1 LPICTA
7 NGGSAER
14 FAVLVFGVDAGH
26 PSVMPV
32 AASYPLITV
41 ARLAE
46 SRDFFVTGF
55 GMQPVFEASW
65 VVMLSHRD
73 DASISLGLMTSDH
86 PSSPPGPDLFQGA
99 GMILTMQ
106 VDDAA
111 AMHAHFVALG
121 SPITYPL
128 TDAPWGQRRFM
139 VRDPSGVAVDV
150 VEQIEPA
157 PGFWD
162 RYLK

>member
-1 LPICTA
+1 
-7 NGGSAER
+7 
-14 FAVLVFGVDAGH
+14 
-26 PSVMPV
+26 MPLIDT
-32 AASYPLITV
+32 YPLFTV

-46 SRDFFVTGF
+46 SRDFFLQCFDMRV
-55 GMQPVFEASW
+55 VFEASW

-73 DASISLGLMTSDH
+73 DGSISLGLMASDH
-86 PSSPPGPDLFQGA
+86 PSSPPGPEIFEGQG
-99 GMILTMQ
+99 IIWTVQ

-111 AMHAHFVALG
+111 TLHARLTAKGV
-121 SPITYPL
+121 PIPHPL

-139 VRDPSGVAVDV
+139 VRDPSGVLVDV

-162 RYLK
+162 PYIK